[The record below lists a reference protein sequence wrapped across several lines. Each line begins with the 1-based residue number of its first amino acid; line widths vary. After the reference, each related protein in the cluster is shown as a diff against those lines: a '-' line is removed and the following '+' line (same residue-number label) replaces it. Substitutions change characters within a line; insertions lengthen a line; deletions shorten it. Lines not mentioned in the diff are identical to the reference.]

1 MVAKTSADVRTGRV
15 KLSDSRLRVDVDV
28 FQNVVFV
35 PLVAAVATVA
45 DAVVDAARGNHR
57 SFFFT
62 EKSKLGLSSG
72 LQKDNGK
79 MVLH

>member
-1 MVAKTSADVRTGRV
+1 MVAKTSTDVRTGRV

-45 DAVVDAARGNHR
+45 DAVVDAARRNHR

-62 EKSKLGLSSG
+62 EKKQAWFKLRLA
-72 LQKDNGK
+72 KR
-79 MVLH
+79 